1 MASTLKVSIVSP
13 DGSVFDGRALR
24 VKAPST
30 AGRLEILR
38 RHAPMIA
45 SMSVGAVI
53 LTLPDAEQLTYAT
66 SGGFIEVLGDVVT
79 ILGESVEPAS
89 EIDVDRARAAEA
101 RARARL
107 AEASEDVDRAR
118 AERALERARNR
129 ARIGIGRVGKSHQV
143 RMHDTTMSSDHV
155 VVRAEPADQRPPAQ
169 ESAP

>member
-13 DGSVFDGRALR
+13 DGSVFDGGALR

-38 RHAPMIA
+38 RHAPMIS
-45 SMSVGAVI
+45 SMSTGAVV

-143 RMHDTTMSSDHV
+143 RMDATAEGKL
-155 VVRAEPADQRPPAQ
+155 RAEIRMEPADQRPPAQ